1 MELDEEYD
9 ELNTRIKIRGLG
21 NVKYDQIFSSNLNSV

>member
-21 NVKYDQIFSSNLNSV
+21 YIKFENNLRFKS

>member
-21 NVKYDQIFSSNLNSV
+21 NVKYDELFW